1 MAKEQKKAPDAEEL
15 LTNSDAL
22 ADQLV
27 NKSEEFVKANKNI
40 LIIIVVA
47 ISAAIGGT
55 LFFQNSQNA
64 NNQEALKALYPSE
77 YYFNLDSMNLVLN
90 GNDEFMGVLDVA
102 STFSGTQAASLANYY
117 AGVIFMKQGEFDN
130 AIKHLKKF
138 DANDLIIQARAY
150 SLIGDAYSQLGKY
163 AEAKD
168 YYVKAVGQN
177 PNKQFTPKYII
188 KLAINYEMSKDY
200 TSAVAEYEKLIKDYP
215 KSAEVNKAKKLKA
228 RASGLSKG

>member
-47 ISAAIGGT
+47 ISAVIGGT
-55 LFFQNSQNA
+55 LFFQNNQHA
-64 NNQEALKALYPSE
+64 NNQEALKELYPSE
-77 YYFNLDSMNLVLN
+77 YYFNLDSTNLVLN
-90 GNDEFMGVLDVA
+90 GNDEFMGVLDIA